1 MVMSAALADLVLM
14 QKACFP
20 EVVTVVMAV
29 ILMGIIPQVKA
40 DMAEKERLQKT
51 EKMVL
56 MALFIR

>member
-1 MVMSAALADLVLM
+1 MSAALADLVLM